1 VQEAHNAANGI
12 TPMTIRKAI
21 KDLEGTPQDDFVDLS
36 QAAIKASG
44 KKKRRS
50 DIPLEEIPD
59 ILQALRKEM
68 QALSDAM
75 EFEKAAGVRDR
86 IKELE
91 EIQLAIAS

>member
-1 VQEAHNAANGI
+1 
-12 TPMTIRKAI
+12 
-21 KDLEGTPQDDFVDLS
+21 VDLS
-36 QAAIKASG
+36 AAATKSG

-68 QALSDAM
+68 HALSDAM